1 MRIIKVSGTALKR
14 ELAEYL
20 REGIGD
26 SWLFSLERG
35 DENERPATGEEIERW
50 LAGTGLPGDAAVV
63 LETNEPFAGLRTST
77 GVFITDAPIAM
88 LPTGEAE
95 AAGGAD
101 LVVVRA
107 GESFASGG
115 GRGIEAAM
123 KESTGAGKVLIY
135 REEEERDRAFAK
147 ALDVVLGRLGEDKM
161 PEDMPQG
168 LVEAVKAASED
179 GRMSC
184 GKAHELAAE
193 MDVPLALVGRALDL
207 LDIKIT
213 HCQLGC
219 F

>member
-1 MRIIKVSGTALKR
+1 MLIIKVSGTALKR

-20 REGIGD
+20 RDGIGD

-35 DENERPATGEEIERW
+35 DENEKPATGEEIERW
-50 LAGTGLPGDAAVV
+50 LSGTGLPREAAVV
-63 LETNEPFAGLRTST
+63 LETNEPFEGLRTNT
-77 GVFITDAPIAM
+77 GVFITDAPIAD
-88 LPTGEAE
+88 LPAREAG
-95 AAGGAD
+95 AAVGAD

-107 GESFASGG
+107 GKSFAAGS
-115 GRGIEAAM
+115 RGIEAAM
-123 KESTGAGKVLIY
+123 KEATGAGKVLIY
-135 REEEERDRAFAK
+135 REEEGRDRAFAK
-147 ALDVVLGRLGEDKM
+147 SLDMVLGRLGEDMM

-168 LVEAVKAASED
+168 LIDAVKAASED

-207 LDIKIT
+207 LDVKIT
-213 HCQLGC
+213 NCQLGC